1 MDWEQAL
8 KLMEKLIKISATV
21 GAAAALVE
29 IVFRPV
35 RRLLEKRRKRLEREN
50 RIDESLGK
58 IDQHLD
64 ESTRLAEWQT
74 AVDAT
79 LARHEQSIED
89 SKAERRVTW
98 RAQRATLDGLKQ
110 LGANGLVSKA
120 IEEMDDYTDENMR

>member
-35 RRLLEKRRKRLEREN
+35 RRLLEKRRNRIKREN
-50 RIDESLGK
+50 RIDDSLAK

-120 IEEMDDYTDENMR
+120 IEEMDDYTDANMR

>member
-35 RRLLEKRRKRLEREN
+35 RRLLEKRRNRIKREN
-50 RIDESLGK
+50 RIDDSLAK

-120 IEEMDDYTDENMR
+120 IEEMDDYADENMR

>member
-35 RRLLEKRRKRLEREN
+35 RRLLEKRRTRLKREN
-50 RIDESLGK
+50 RIDDSLAK

>member
-35 RRLLEKRRKRLEREN
+35 RSLLEKRRNRLKREN
-50 RIDESLGK
+50 RIDDSLAK
-58 IDQHLD
+58 IDQHLE

-120 IEEMDDYTDENMR
+120 IEEMDDFTDENMR

>member
-1 MDWEQAL
+1 MDWEQAI

-35 RRLLEKRRKRLEREN
+35 RSLLEKRRNRLKREN
-50 RIDESLGK
+50 RIDDSLAK
-58 IDQHLD
+58 IDQHLE

-120 IEEMDDYTDENMR
+120 IEEMDDFTDENMR

>member
-29 IVFRPV
+29 IIFGPV
-35 RRLLEKRRKRLEREN
+35 RGLLEKRRNRLEREN
-50 RIDESLGK
+50 RIDDSLAK
-58 IDQHLD
+58 IDQHLE

-89 SKAERRVTW
+89 SKTERRVTW

-120 IEEMDDYTDENMR
+120 ITEMDDYADENMR

>member
-35 RRLLEKRRKRLEREN
+35 RSLLEKRRNRLKREN
-50 RIDESLGK
+50 RIDDSLAK
-58 IDQHLD
+58 IDQHLE

-120 IEEMDDYTDENMR
+120 IEEMDDYADENMR

>member
-35 RRLLEKRRKRLEREN
+35 RRLLEKRSNRIKREN
-50 RIDESLGK
+50 RIDDSLAK

>member
-8 KLMEKLIKISATV
+8 KLMEKLIKISAAV

-29 IVFRPV
+29 VVFKPV
-35 RRLLEKRRKRLEREN
+35 RSMLEKRRNRLKREN
-50 RIDESLGK
+50 RIDESLAK

>member
-21 GAAAALVE
+21 GAVAALVE
-29 IVFRPV
+29 IIFGPV
-35 RRLLEKRRKRLEREN
+35 HGLLEKRRNRLEREN
-50 RIDESLGK
+50 RIDDSLAK

-89 SKAERRVTW
+89 SKAERRVSW

-120 IEEMDDYTDENMR
+120 IEEMDDYADENMR

>member
-35 RRLLEKRRKRLEREN
+35 RKLLEKRRKRLEREN
-50 RIDESLGK
+50 RIDDSLTK

>member
-35 RRLLEKRRKRLEREN
+35 RRILAKRRTRLKREN
-50 RIDESLGK
+50 RIDDSLAK

-120 IEEMDDYTDENMR
+120 IEEMDDYADENMR

>member
-8 KLMEKLIKISATV
+8 KLMEKIIKISATV
-21 GAAAALVE
+21 GATAALVE

-35 RRLLEKRRKRLEREN
+35 RKLLEKRRNRLEREN

>member
-35 RRLLEKRRKRLEREN
+35 RKLLEKRRTRLEREN
-50 RIDESLGK
+50 RIDDSLAK

-120 IEEMDDYTDENMR
+120 IEEMDDYADENMR

>member
-35 RRLLEKRRKRLEREN
+35 RRLLEKRRNRLKREN
-50 RIDESLGK
+50 RIDDSLAK

-120 IEEMDDYTDENMR
+120 IEEMDDYADENMR

>member
-35 RRLLEKRRKRLEREN
+35 RGLLEKRRNRLEREN
-50 RIDESLGK
+50 RIDDSLAK
-58 IDQHLD
+58 IDQHLE

-79 LARHEQSIED
+79 LVRHEQSIED

-120 IEEMDDYTDENMR
+120 IEEMDDYADENMR

>member
-35 RRLLEKRRKRLEREN
+35 RKLLEKRRKRLEREN
-50 RIDESLGK
+50 RIDDSLAK

-89 SKAERRVTW
+89 SKSERRVTW

>member
-1 MDWEQAL
+1 MDWEQAI
-8 KLMEKLIKISATV
+8 KLMEKLIKISAAV

-35 RRLLEKRRKRLEREN
+35 RSLLEKRRKRLEREN
-50 RIDESLGK
+50 RIDDSLAK

-64 ESTRLAEWQT
+64 EATRIAEWQT

-79 LARHEQSIED
+79 LARHEQCIED

-120 IEEMDDYTDENMR
+120 IVEMDDYADANMR

>member
-35 RRLLEKRRKRLEREN
+35 RRILAKRRTRLKREN
-50 RIDESLGK
+50 RIDDSLAK

-110 LGANGLVSKA
+110 LGANGLVSKV

>member
-29 IVFRPV
+29 IIFGPV
-35 RRLLEKRRKRLEREN
+35 RGLLEKRRNRLEREN
-50 RIDESLGK
+50 RIDDSLAK

-120 IEEMDDYTDENMR
+120 IEEMDDYADENMR

>member
-29 IVFRPV
+29 IIFGPV
-35 RRLLEKRRKRLEREN
+35 RGLLEKRRNRLEREN
-50 RIDESLGK
+50 RIDESLAK

-89 SKAERRVTW
+89 SKAERRVSW

-120 IEEMDDYTDENMR
+120 IEEMDDYADENMR

>member
-35 RRLLEKRRKRLEREN
+35 RRILAKRRTRLKREN
-50 RIDESLGK
+50 RIDDSLAK

-79 LARHEQSIED
+79 LARHEQNIED

-120 IEEMDDYTDENMR
+120 IEEMDDYADENMR

>member
-35 RRLLEKRRKRLEREN
+35 RRLLEKRRNPNSNARTA
-50 RIDESLGK
+50 IDDSLAK

-89 SKAERRVTW
+89 S
-98 RAQRATLDGLKQ
+98 
-110 LGANGLVSKA
+110 
-120 IEEMDDYTDENMR
+120 

>member
-29 IVFRPV
+29 IIFGPV
-35 RRLLEKRRKRLEREN
+35 RGLLEKRRNRLEREN
-50 RIDESLGK
+50 RIDDSLAK
-58 IDQHLD
+58 IDQHLE

-120 IEEMDDYTDENMR
+120 IEEMDDYADENMR

>member
-29 IVFRPV
+29 IVFKPV
-35 RRLLEKRRKRLEREN
+35 RSMLEKRRNRIKREN
-50 RIDESLGK
+50 RIDESLAK